1 MRGHSIRRES
11 GLKSATR
18 LAAGRPPA
26 LTDDARKALI
36 LQAAERV
43 FDELGYGEATM
54 EEVARAC
61 GMAKKSVYK
70 LFPDKAALFGAL
82 IDSHDIPKLKA
93 PGRAR
98 PALTPEEQLSRVLNQ
113 MCAYVLSPRQILLT
127 RLVISEAGKA
137 PELSERFYR
146 DCVVKGKAFI
156 VGELERQ
163 GFKPLD
169 DGPTPDMLADM
180 FVGATLGTLHL
191 RALMLGADPAEL
203 QRELEQRVSFAA
215 RMLPRLLA
223 TGGAETGDAAQGT

>member
-1 MRGHSIRRES
+1 
-11 GLKSATR
+11 LKSATR
-18 LAAGRPPA
+18 SAAGRPPA

-54 EEVARAC
+54 EEVARSC

-82 IDSHDIPKLKA
+82 IDSHDIPQLKSSD
-93 PGRAR
+93 RSR
-98 PALTPEEQLSRVLNQ
+98 RDQTPEEQLSRVLSQ
-113 MCAYVLSPRQILLT
+113 MCDYVLSPRQVLLT

-137 PELSERFYR
+137 PELCERFYR
-146 DCVVKGKAFI
+146 DCVVKGKTFI
-156 VGELERQ
+156 IGELERQ

-169 DGPTPDMLADM
+169 GGPTPDMLADM

-191 RALMLGADPAEL
+191 RDLMLGADPAEL
-203 QRELEQRVSFAA
+203 RRELEERVAFSA

-223 TGGAETGDAAQGT
+223 AGGAENEDAASGT